1 MAITKINADAMDLTD
16 AYAFTGTVTGVG
28 KLVQMVNTSS
38 GSVATGTTTMPHDD
52 TIPQNTEGVEFLTLA
67 ITPTNASNLLVID
80 TQCDVSDSAS
90 GPSSLHMALF
100 QDSTA
105 NAIAQS
111 SQSQAGTNY
120 LNVMFLSHYMTAGTT
135 SSTTFKVRVGCA
147 SAGTMTFNGT
157 GSARK
162 MGGAKKSYLRIMEI
176 SA

>member
-1 MAITKINADAMDLTD
+1 MGYLGNVRPTIALVADDITDGAVTAAKIATD
-16 AYAFTGTVTGVG
+16 AVGSSELNLAANYAFTGTVTGVG
-28 KLVQMVNTSS
+28 KLVQIVNTSS
-38 GSVATGTTTMPHDD
+38 GAVATGTTTMPHDD
-52 TIPQNTEGVEFLTLA
+52 SIPQNTEGVEFLTLA

-120 LNVMFLSHYMTAGTT
+120 LNVMFLSHYMTA
-135 SSTTFKVRVGCA
+135 RH
-147 SAGTMTFNGT
+147 
-157 GSARK
+157 
-162 MGGAKKSYLRIMEI
+162 L
-176 SA
+176 